1 MPLNA
6 VSAVLPFVYA
16 LCGLTAVG
24 FAALYGLRLRN
35 RRRGKLSTAYR
46 EKHREYFNYVGA
58 NLDGEE
64 ALRPPAGSL
73 DPLELRVI
81 GRKLEEWMEG
91 IEGRH
96 RDRLAELCLTLG
108 LVGLERGR
116 LRSRLPWVRI
126 DAAHRLGAM
135 RAREAAPELL
145 TLLALEP
152 PGPAGFVIARAAA
165 KCTRSADDL
174 RQLAELLA
182 ARAPGS
188 RELAADILAS
198 SPLDPQPLY
207 AELLQ
212 SDDEPLILLALA
224 GLAGGGRLAAPAA
237 LARLADD
244 SRKEVRV
251 KAAKLL
257 LAYPHLLPN
266 GRLDAFLRH
275 DDWEIRA
282 AAAKAAG
289 ELGNPAN
296 AVRLR
301 RSLRDGQWWVRH
313 HGAVALTQLGDTGF
327 RVLCE
332 TAGAPDESPE
342 TRKAAY
348 DAIHEALNRASSPWT
363 DSESLQ
369 LAVRWKRMAAAMTA
383 GGYPSEAQQPAFA
396 AGASVSLAAASSGG
410 PAPAPAATA
419 TGSRPAERR
428 IR

>member
-46 EKHREYFNYVGA
+46 EKLRDYFNYVGA

-73 DPLELRVI
+73 EPLELRVI

-145 TLLALEP
+145 ALLALEP

-207 AELLQ
+207 AELLE

-237 LARLADD
+237 LTRLADD
-244 SRKEVRV
+244 ARKEVRV

-383 GGYPSEAQQPAFA
+383 GGYPSGAQQPAFA
-396 AGASVSLAAASSGG
+396 AGAPVSLAAASSGG
-410 PAPAPAATA
+410 PAPVPAATA